1 MTTMKPFSAAATFDE
16 LFDPANR
23 HDPYPLFAR
32 FGGQPVHQVE
42 DHRWVVST
50 QAEITRLLRDPRLS
64 ANDDLVTG
72 AKPRPVLTGPDG
84 EPFGGPFLSQDSPGH
99 DHLRGLVVRQFMPRV
114 IGMRDHLET
123 LVTGLL
129 DAHRSS
135 GPGQFDVVADLAYPL
150 PVAVICEL
158 LGVPPEDEPIFHE
171 FAGKLTRGLDPED
184 SLTEQERV
192 DIAAARTE
200 FRAYLAPLIHDRQ
213 LHPGDDLL
221 SGLLSNDDP
230 AGRMNLLDL
239 NVTLGLLLIA
249 GHETT
254 VNLIAN
260 GTLALLRN
268 PDALAHLRAD
278 PDLAPSLVEEVLRY
292 DPPVQ
297 LTGRAALTDIEV
309 AGVTIPRGDKVTL
322 LIAAGNRDPQRFEDP
337 DRFWPERPDNA
348 HLGFGGGIHYCVG
361 AGLARTEAQLMLTAF
376 ARRLANPRLLADPP
390 PYRPNMILRGPDRLP
405 VAFDRLD

>member
-1 MTTMKPFSAAATFDE
+1 MKTFSAGSTFDE
-16 LFDPANR
+16 LLDTASRP
-23 HDPYPLFAR
+23 DPYPLFER
-32 FGGQPVHQVE
+32 FAAQPVQQVE
-42 DHRWVVST
+42 EHRWVVST
-50 QAEITRLLRDPRLS
+50 HADITRLLRDPRLS
-64 ANDDLVTG
+64 ANDDKVTG
-72 AKPRPVLTGPDG
+72 AEPRPVMTGPDG
-84 EPFGGPFLSQDSPGH
+84 EPFGGPLLSQDSPGH

-114 IGMRDHLET
+114 MGMRDHLET

-129 DAHRSS
+129 DAHLSA
-135 GPGQFDVVADLAYPL
+135 GPGQLDVVADLAYPL

-158 LGVPPEDEPIFHE
+158 LGVPPEDEPIFHD

-184 SLTEQERV
+184 SLTEQERH
-192 DIAAARTE
+192 DIAIARNE

-230 AGRMNLLDL
+230 EGRMNLLDL

-260 GTLALLRN
+260 GTLALLRH
-268 PDALAHLRAD
+268 PDALARLRAN
-278 PDLAPSLVEEVLRY
+278 PDLAPSLVEEVLRF

-297 LTGRAALTDIEV
+297 LTGRAALADIDV

-322 LIAAGNRDPQRFEDP
+322 LIAAGNRDPLRFDDP
-337 DRFWPERPDNA
+337 DRFWPERPNNA
-348 HLGFGGGIHYCVG
+348 HLGFGGGVHYCLG
-361 AGLARTEAQLMLTAF
+361 AGLARMEAQLMLTAI
-376 ARRLANPRLLADPP
+376 ARRLDNPRPIADPP
-390 PYRPNMILRGPDRLP
+390 PYRPNMILRGPEKLL
-405 VAFDRLD
+405 VAFDRLGE